1 MKLVFVSYAQS
12 RLNFFREQLAAANR
26 RLDWSI
32 RHNPDWYDQ
41 SEKGE
46 VVSFY
51 EWSVKMA
58 EKTVQDWVPVKDGL
72 PERPPDRV
80 DEQGRSWFT
89 PNIDCIVYDGKSV
102 FAANYCFQNKCFW
115 CADTLH
121 PLKNITHWMPMPDPP
136 KGD

>member
-1 MKLVFVSYAQS
+1 MDVREKLVELLEPHMSG
-12 RLNFFREQLAAANR
+12 LACEYESGSCELTSCRSCNARNIADHLIAN
-26 RLDWSI
+26 
-32 RHNPDWYDQ
+32 
-41 SEKGE
+41 G
-46 VVSFY
+46 V
-51 EWSVKMA
+51 
-58 EKTVQDWVPVKDGL
+58 TVQEWVSVKDGL

-115 CADTLH
+115 YADTLH

-136 KGD
+136 KGE

>member
-1 MKLVFVSYAQS
+1 MKLVSVSYAQS

-102 FAANYCFQNKCFW
+102 FAANYCF
-115 CADTLH
+115 
-121 PLKNITHWMPMPDPP
+121 
-136 KGD
+136 

>member
-1 MKLVFVSYAQS
+1 MDVMEKLVDIVCDATQINGCIHSCYHPPCAMV
-12 RLNFFREQLAAANR
+12 RGIVDAMIEN
-26 RLDWSI
+26 
-32 RHNPDWYDQ
+32 
-41 SEKGE
+41 G
-46 VVSFY
+46 V
-51 EWSVKMA
+51 
-58 EKTVQDWVPVKDGL
+58 TVQDWVPIKDGL

-89 PNIDCIVYDGKSV
+89 TNIDCIVYDGKSV

-136 KGD
+136 KGE